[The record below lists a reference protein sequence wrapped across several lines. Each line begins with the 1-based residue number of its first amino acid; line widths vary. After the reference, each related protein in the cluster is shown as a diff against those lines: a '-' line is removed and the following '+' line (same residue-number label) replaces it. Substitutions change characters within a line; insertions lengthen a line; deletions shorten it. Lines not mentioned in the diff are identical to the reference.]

1 MICKLHTTTL
11 YCIMIKNSG
20 STSQRTNKIGRFM
33 ALFAVSRQ
41 CFEDPLGKE
50 GRQRYLLLRGR

>member
-1 MICKLHTTTL
+1 
-11 YCIMIKNSG
+11 MIKLP
-20 STSQRTNKIGRFM
+20 TSRRTNKIGRFM

-50 GRQRYLLLRGR
+50 GGQRYLLLRGR